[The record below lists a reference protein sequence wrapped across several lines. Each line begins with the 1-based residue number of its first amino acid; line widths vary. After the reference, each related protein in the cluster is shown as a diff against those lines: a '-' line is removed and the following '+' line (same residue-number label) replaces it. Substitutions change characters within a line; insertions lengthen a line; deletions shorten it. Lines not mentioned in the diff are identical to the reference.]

1 MAFPI
6 AFTSQLEF
14 PEGNCVCCVRT
25 FASALEEWF
34 DLRPELSV
42 LVYFWCEMNCQVES
56 WITCI
61 SYHERS

>member
-1 MAFPI
+1 M
-6 AFTSQLEF
+6 
-14 PEGNCVCCVRT
+14 NCVCCVKT

-42 LVYFWCEMNCQVES
+42 LVYFGCEMNSQVES

-61 SYHERS
+61 SCHERSRVSRAFKGDVTSL

>member
-1 MAFPI
+1 M
-6 AFTSQLEF
+6 
-14 PEGNCVCCVRT
+14 NCVCCVKT

-61 SYHERS
+61 SCYERSRVSRAFKGDLISL